1 MHLQHQEKSLIGL
14 WAVLYVFVVVWCGTG
29 QVWAQ
34 EPGQQ
39 EKAAVVD
46 EAING
51 EWKIIAKS
59 EGVKIVAQSI
69 QKPGLVLIN
78 EKESK
83 GSVTVEHGPLQIA
96 EEWLLD
102 KGFEQGRNFRNGTLY
117 YFSIGAASVN
127 APPDDSR
134 FIESRYL
141 AFQRAELVAKAKTA
155 SFIGLDITTDRGS
168 SDRTISPQE
177 RAELE
182 SLVNSSPTLKKN
194 ILQTGIAEDVYGLFQ
209 KAKRLAEAKLDQA
222 LADSGV
228 DVETEKRAIEN
239 ARIKRGKKQK
249 RAEKKQHISEAS
261 MTAAACA
268 LANIQGTQI
277 IQAFEGSMDGS
288 YQVVVVSVWTQNLQR
303 MVDSMSSGRAP
314 HNLPIKIAKQE
325 VTSQLPKNAQHLACL
340 SGVRA
345 YINQHGE
352 HVLLSFGQAGVEV
365 IGGRKDKAYELAGKK
380 ARLRAMI
387 NIRNFMGEKV
397 AFKNVEQ
404 LREVL
409 AMFGT
414 KEEGNEEREYK
425 AVSQFSELIQA
436 EAKKQKITG
445 IHGLQTFRFNH
456 PFTDRP
462 MVLKVMAWSPASQK
476 TAAEVKEMIQR
487 GADREEAEKPTAMD
501 NKPRNPARKGVISSG
516 EGGDL
521 DAI

>member
-1 MHLQHQEKSLIGL
+1 MHLQHQEKSLIGFL
-14 WAVLYVFVVVWCGTG
+14 AVLYVFGVVWCGTG

-59 EGVKIVAQSI
+59 DGVKIVAQSI

-78 EKESK
+78 EKDSK

-96 EEWLLD
+96 EEWLVD

-127 APPDDSR
+127 ALPDDSR

-141 AFQRAELVAKAKTA
+141 AFQRAELVTKAKTA

-177 RAELE
+177 RVELE
-182 SLVNSSPTLKKN
+182 SLVNTSPTLKKN
-194 ILQTGIAEDVYGLFQ
+194 ILQTGIAEDVYGLFR

-222 LADSGV
+222 LVDSGV
-228 DVETEKRAIEN
+228 DVETEKRVIESE
-239 ARIKRGKKQK
+239 RIKRKEKQK

-314 HNLPIKIAKQE
+314 YNLPIKKAKQE
-325 VTSQLPKNAQHLACL
+325 VTRQLPKNAQHLACL

-380 ARLRAMI
+380 ARLRAMA

-397 AFKNVEQ
+397 AFKNIEQ

-414 KEEGNEEREYK
+414 KEEGNEEQEYK

-462 MVLKVMAWSPASQK
+462 MVLKVMAWSPASQ
-476 TAAEVKEMIQR
+476 TMAAEVKEMIR
-487 GADREEAEKPTAMD
+487 HGADREEAEKPPVMD
-501 NKPRNPARKGVISSG
+501 NKLRNPARKGVISSG